1 MRECA
6 DDDKASRAGC
16 DAVIRTS
23 SVDKRF
29 PTLSSRIQN
38 RILEEIHAGALL
50 PGAHLEENELA
61 ARYEVS
67 RTPVRE
73 ALRQLEAIG
82 VVKITPRRGAIVADH
97 SADNTRRE
105 TLEVIADLE
114 ASAARYAA
122 SRMTAEERKDL
133 IDLRQ
138 RMNRVVKDNDRVAFD
153 KLNAEFHH
161 RIHRSAHNSLLLEQ
175 IASMRLRIIPYTRA
189 SHMSEESQIQVSHRE
204 HEMLIT
210 ALLQGDA
217 EMAYHAMRFHVIQTG
232 VQDEDLA

>member
-1 MRECA
+1 
-6 DDDKASRAGC
+6 
-16 DAVIRTS
+16 
-23 SVDKRF
+23 VDKRF
-29 PTLSSRIQN
+29 PTLSSKIQS
-38 RILEEIHAGALL
+38 RILEEIHAGVLL
-50 PGAHLEENELA
+50 PGAHLEEIELA

-105 TLEVIADLE
+105 TLEVVADLE

-122 SRMTAEERKDL
+122 TRMTPDERRAL
-133 IDLRQ
+133 IELRA
-138 RMNRVVKDNDRVAFD
+138 RMNQVVRDEDTVAFD
-153 KLNAEFHH
+153 KHNAELHN
-161 RIHRSAHNSLLLEQ
+161 RIHRSAHNALLAEQ

-189 SHMSEESQIQVSHRE
+189 SHMSEKTQIQVSHRE

-210 ALLQGDA
+210 ALLQGDG

-232 VQDEDLA
+232 VQDEDLD